1 MQQLISITELQTI
14 STQFQ
19 SLIEKVS
26 SSNEHIQQ
34 YLKFINS
41 ETLYSQLN
49 SSQSLDD
56 QIKLRESIL
65 DKFLNIDE
73 RKKNISEEQKQ
84 IINVVEELKKA
95 IHSFT
100 EIQNKDSNTLDNSK
114 NNLINELIQMKQLK

>member
-56 QIKLRESIL
+56 KIKLRESIL

-73 RKKNISEEQKQ
+73 RKKKY
-84 IINVVEELKKA
+84 
-95 IHSFT
+95 F
-100 EIQNKDSNTLDNSK
+100 
-114 NNLINELIQMKQLK
+114 